1 MRTVLAVLLFAF
13 LTLPVFAQDQ
23 AATARAAAG
32 CGADNVEFDVKTD
45 RNQHPEGQAEA
56 GKALVYVF
64 EDEKTDPGLVIG
76 AVTTRIGLDGQWM
89 GANHG
94 KSYFFFSVD
103 PGDHSVCASWQSSLK
118 RLSKLA
124 AAASLTAAP
133 GSVYYFQ
140 ANVDARSHDR
150 PAVWMEAVDPAEAK
164 ILIASASLSTSHP
177 KK

>member
-1 MRTVLAVLLFAF
+1 MKSMLVVSLFAMF
-13 LTLPVFAQDQ
+13 AVPVVAQDQ
-23 AATARAAAG
+23 AAAARAAAG

-45 RNQHPEGQAEA
+45 KNQHPEGQPDA

-76 AVTTRIGLDGQWM
+76 AVTMRIGLDGQWV
-89 GANHG
+89 GADHG

-124 AAASLTAAP
+124 GAASLTAAP

-140 ANVDARSHDR
+140 AKVDARTHDR
-150 PAVWMEAVDPAEAK
+150 PAVWMEPVDPAEAK

>member
-124 AAASLTAAP
+124 AAASLTAAR

-140 ANVDARSHDR
+140 AKVDARSHDR

>member
-140 ANVDARSHDR
+140 AKVDARSHDR